1 MAHASTGLFLE
12 VLCFFPWSIYR
23 FKGLKIE
30 DMTFAVKI
38 LLCLQTSQYRGF
50 GDVLIGVYRSKKYQI
65 KLGVAFVANN
75 FWDLFCEVYTEL
87 IIRLFPKLFDDLRG
101 CSPYSY

>member
-1 MAHASTGLFLE
+1 MQAQGFFLKYC
-12 VLCFFPWSIYR
+12 VFFSWSIYR

-50 GDVLIGVYRSKKYQI
+50 GDVLIDLKNT
-65 KLGVAFVANN
+65 KLNLG
-75 FWDLFCEVYTEL
+75 LLLLL
-87 IIRLFPKLFDDLRG
+87 IISET
-101 CSPYSY
+101 CSVKSIQN

>member
-1 MAHASTGLFLE
+1 MQAQGFFLKYC
-12 VLCFFPWSIYR
+12 VFFSWSIYR

-50 GDVLIGVYRSKKYQI
+50 GDVLIDLKNT
-65 KLGVAFVANN
+65 KLNLGLLLKLQYMLPNN
-75 FWDLFCEVYTEL
+75 SLT
-87 IIRLFPKLFDDLRG
+87 R
-101 CSPYSY
+101 

>member
-1 MAHASTGLFLE
+1 MQAQGFFLKYC
-12 VLCFFPWSIYR
+12 VFFSWSIYR

-50 GDVLIGVYRSKKYQI
+50 GDVLIGIYRPKNT
-65 KLGVAFVANN
+65 KLNLGLLLKLQYMLPNN
-75 FWDLFCEVYTEL
+75 SLT
-87 IIRLFPKLFDDLRG
+87 R
-101 CSPYSY
+101 